1 MSTDAASARLQALAQ
16 RHSLADS
23 QVQALAVLLDRL
35 TGDGHAPTAVT
46 RPEQAVDAHIADS
59 LAALELGRLLGDGR
73 IADLGSGSGLPGLA
87 IAVALPDARLT
98 LVESQAR
105 RCSYL
110 AVTARRMGLENVE
123 IVCERAESWEAG
135 IGTLDAVLA
144 RALAPQPVV
153 LEYAA
158 PLLRLGGVLVDWRGR
173 RDTTQ
178 ERAALAAAG
187 ELGMGPPE
195 VSAVAPFPGADE
207 HNLHVFA
214 KLADTPDRFPRRPGM
229 ARKRPLGS

>member
-1 MSTDAASARLQALAQ
+1 MSADAASARLQALAA
-16 RHSLADS
+16 RHALVEE
-23 QVQALAVLLDRL
+23 QIRALAVLLDRL
-35 TGDGHAPTAVT
+35 DGDAHAPTAIT
-46 RPEQAVDAHIADS
+46 SPERAVDRHIADS
-59 LAALELGRLLGDGR
+59 LAALDLGRLPPAGH

-87 IAVALPDARLT
+87 IAVALPAAHVT

-110 AVTARRMGLENVE
+110 AVSARRMGLANVE
-123 IVCERAESWEAG
+123 VVCERAEAWEDGLRA
-135 IGTLDAVLA
+135 TDAVLA

-173 RDTTQ
+173 RDPGQ
-178 ERAALAAAG
+178 EQAALAAAG
-187 ELGMGPPE
+187 ELGMGAPE
-195 VSAVAPFPGADE
+195 VTAVEPFPGADE

-214 KLADTPDRFPRRPGM
+214 KVAETPERSPRRPGM
-229 ARKRPLGS
+229 ARKRPLAG